1 MVIHRTAANKTP
13 SGRRTSETSAHG
25 PTDTQALEQTLRD
38 AAMEILKHQ
47 SALLYADNLL
57 QNQQRE
63 CFSEKAKCDFHE
75 AREKYGQIAAG
86 GGEESHESKRNTSWT
101 KRMLST
107 LHLSTDN
114 PKTPGTKSNAPWAEL
129 MLSKLDELDGNYEG
143 AIRHASKIDQQS
155 KRDKSWEK
163 AVSWA
168 YYNWGV
174 ALNDLGCYQAGVDVL
189 KASVTRNPS
198 YAPAHNALARSY
210 NALAAASIN
219 AEPKTAALTDFR
231 AQARA
236 EATKAVEL
244 DPGYQEAFV
253 NLGDALRPQ
262 RAASTGRNMK
272 AADDGNEKEAREA
285 YEKAIALNVDTAGRA
300 RQQLAS
306 MPGGYPATVGERIA
320 KKRPEC
326 RQDLPPSLLEASGC
340 SDTEIR
346 AAATHGSEAVRIGLT
361 GSHKAAG
368 VCTNPALLLPQSD
381 FIANPVGKSGQITEV
396 QRDVE
401 GTGRLHT
408 RRQRS

>member
-1 MVIHRTAANKTP
+1 MKN
-13 SGRRTSETSAHG
+13 
-25 PTDTQALEQTLRD
+25 
-38 AAMEILKHQ
+38 
-47 SALLYADNLL
+47 
-57 QNQQRE
+57 
-63 CFSEKAKCDFHE
+63 
-75 AREKYGQIAAG
+75 
-86 GGEESHESKRNTSWT
+86 
-101 KRMLST
+101 
-107 LHLSTDN
+107 
-114 PKTPGTKSNAPWAEL
+114 NAPWAEL

-143 AIRHASKIDQQS
+143 VIRHASKIDEQS
-155 KRDKSWEK
+155 KQDKSWEK

-174 ALNDLGCYQAGVDVL
+174 ALNDLGCHQAGADVL

-210 NALAAASIN
+210 NALAIASVR
-219 AEPKTAALTDFR
+219 AEPKTASLTDFR

-262 RAASTGRNMK
+262 RAASAGQNMK

-306 MPGGYPATVGERIA
+306 MPGGYPAAASERVE

-340 SDTEIR
+340 SDAEIR
-346 AAATHGSEAVRIGLT
+346 VAATRGNEPVRIGLT
-361 GSHKAAG
+361 GSRKAASI
-368 VCTNPALLLPQSD
+368 CTNPALLLRQSD
-381 FIANPVGKSGQITEV
+381 FIANSADKSGQITAI
-396 QRDVE
+396 QRDAE
-401 GTGRLHT
+401 GTGRLPT
-408 RRQRS
+408 RRQRG